1 MDAKAPKQLL
11 RRRIK
16 EKITGLDP
24 DYCRQADQRIRQL
37 ILNWE
42 CFQKAETV
50 FCFVGTD
57 REIHTKPLIQAALD
71 QGKRVAVP
79 KCISKGIMEAR
90 QIRSLG
96 ELYSGS
102 YGIEE
107 PGEAAGIIGPEE
119 ISLALVPCLTCSED
133 GRRLGYGGGFYD
145 RFLRSVPGPWAVLC
159 RGRLMEAEIPW
170 EAHDLLMDAVIREEG
185 ILELNFGQNRK
196 KQGQFPDLQS

>member
-1 MDAKAPKQLL
+1 MKIQKINTQKQLL
-11 RRRIK
+11 RRQIK
-16 EKITGLDP
+16 EKIACLDS
-24 DYCRQADQRIRQL
+24 DYCHQADKQIRQR

-42 CFQKAETV
+42 WFQKAETI
-50 FCFVGTD
+50 FCFVGTA

-71 QGKRVAVP
+71 QGKRTAVP

-90 QIRSLG
+90 QIHSLK
-96 ELYSGS
+96 ELTYGS

-107 PGEAAGIIGPEE
+107 PGEGSKIIEPEE

-145 RFLRSVPGPWAVLC
+145 RYLNSVTGIHAVLC

-170 EAHDLLMDAVIREEG
+170 EAHDRLMDVVIREEG
-185 ILELNFGQNRK
+185 ILELN
-196 KQGQFPDLQS
+196 

>member
-1 MDAKAPKQLL
+1 METQKINTPKQLL
-11 RRRIK
+11 RKQIR
-16 EKITGLDP
+16 EKIAHLDP
-24 DYCRQADQRIRQL
+24 DYCLWADTRIREW

-42 CFQKAETV
+42 YFQRAETI

-57 REIHTKPLIQAALD
+57 REIDTKLLIQEALD

-90 QIRSLG
+90 QIRSIS
-96 ELYSGS
+96 ELVSGS

-107 PGEAAGIIGPEE
+107 PGEAAGLIDPKE

-145 RFLRSVPGPWAVLC
+145 RYLKQVPGIHAVLC
-159 RGRLMEAEIPW
+159 RGRLMEDKIPW
-170 EAHDLLMDAVIREEG
+170 EPHDCLMDAIIREDG
-185 ILELNFGQNRK
+185 ILELN
-196 KQGQFPDLQS
+196 